1 MSSLETAAET
11 RLRLVVSSATLSDW
25 TNQRDDDAAEN
36 TAITTAAIEM
46 ACSEVKAYLGSTVDS
61 ADAFAVNMAARMAV
75 VRLSNWWN
83 AALTE
88 GGGNAL
94 SGVLREL
101 EREAE
106 ARRQG
111 KLPSVV
117 TPDTLAAQDLD
128 VRYPQSVWAD
138 GSRTTSLPSDDD
150 NV

>member
-1 MSSLETAAET
+1 MATLEFAAET
-11 RLRLVVSSATLSDW
+11 RLRLMVASSTLSDW

-46 ACSEVKAYLGSTVDS
+46 ACAEVKAYLGSSVDS
-61 ADAFAVNMAARMAV
+61 DDSYAVDKAARICIL
-75 VRLSNWWN
+75 RLSNWWN
-83 AALTE
+83 AGLTAD
-88 GGGNAL
+88 G
-94 SGVLREL
+94 SGVLRGIMAEL

-117 TPDTLAAQDLD
+117 TPDTLALQDLD
-128 VRYPQSVWAD
+128 DRYPVSRWAD
-138 GSRTTSLPSDDD
+138 GSRIVDLPSGDD